1 MLLLMMMKNNC
12 RIALMQQRN
21 KQVTFISWPKLNDS
35 SEEGN
40 DEKKLITRDHFQR
53 TVRPGYCLQEKDKFS
68 TQENYLASAGGREC
82 PHTSI
87 KRK

>member
-1 MLLLMMMKNNC
+1 MIMLLLMMMKNNC

-53 TVRPGYCLQEKDKFS
+53 TV
-68 TQENYLASAGGREC
+68 
-82 PHTSI
+82 
-87 KRK
+87 